1 MNHPDSK
8 KLSERREL
16 SERRLVYDRRS
27 GKDRRAPG
35 GAAGAVVTVERRS
48 GRDRRASERRLVLD
62 RRLAPQSSADQL
74 RDAIVLLARIVDGG
88 RLDDEGRRFLDAAVL
103 RLTFVLERLE
113 S

>member
-1 MNHPDSK
+1 
-8 KLSERREL
+8 
-16 SERRLVYDRRS
+16 
-27 GKDRRAPG
+27 
-35 GAAGAVVTVERRS
+35 
-48 GRDRRASERRLVLD
+48 LVLD